1 MGVTGISTEGDDT
14 SCGRV
19 RRFYLYY
26 SLDGLRFQ
34 QYIDPA
40 VGDVSTKDFLTRATQ
55 TLAQAQG
62 KAPVK
67 QRMIVDFPLTIIKKS
82 WTIVNADKREK
93 LLSTIMKIFEH
104 VQCDWMIVD
113 DSRWSN
119 ENVSAIIDYI
129 VHRLI
134 GASNTCE
141 LPWRKRK
148 TQAEART
155 QEMIRIAISL
165 LLACECVRFTRE
177 HCKR

>member
-1 MGVTGISTEGDDT
+1 MKLSIISRPILPSVCEDALGIQRGLFNVTASSYWGPGYEPWRGRLNSPGIWCPISNNAKEFIQVSFDRVMDVTGVSTEGDDT

-67 QRMIVDFPLTIIKKS
+67 RRMIVDFPLTIIKKS
-82 WTIVNADKREK
+82 
-93 LLSTIMKIFEH
+93 
-104 VQCDWMIVD
+104 
-113 DSRWSN
+113 
-119 ENVSAIIDYI
+119 
-129 VHRLI
+129 
-134 GASNTCE
+134 
-141 LPWRKRK
+141 
-148 TQAEART
+148 
-155 QEMIRIAISL
+155 
-165 LLACECVRFTRE
+165 
-177 HCKR
+177 